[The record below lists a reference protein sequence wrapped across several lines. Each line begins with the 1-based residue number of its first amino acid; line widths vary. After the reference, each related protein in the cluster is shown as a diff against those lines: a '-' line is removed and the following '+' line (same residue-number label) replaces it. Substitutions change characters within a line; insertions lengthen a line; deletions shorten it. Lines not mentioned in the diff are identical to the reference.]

1 MTGWKMVFCD
11 GTVAVGAVAAD
22 APPVTAK
29 DTPATPIAGNVVR
42 VRLLFEI
49 GLVRA
54 IVAPLLCLRENAQR
68 IADHCVP
75 FSVRIA

>member
-29 DTPATPIAGNVVR
+29 DTPATPKAGNVVR
-42 VRLLFEI
+42 ERFRVEACV
-49 GLVRA
+49 VRA
-54 IVAPLLCLRENAQR
+54 IVAHSSACEKTLNG
-68 IADHCVP
+68 
-75 FSVRIA
+75 